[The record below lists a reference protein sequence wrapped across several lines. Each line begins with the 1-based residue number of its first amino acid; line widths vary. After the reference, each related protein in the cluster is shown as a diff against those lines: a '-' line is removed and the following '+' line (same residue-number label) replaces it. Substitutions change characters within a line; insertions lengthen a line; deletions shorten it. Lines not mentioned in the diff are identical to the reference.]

1 MSKIF
6 WFSVNKIKFL
16 KFDSVCFISV
26 YPPKEFLEHNYE
38 FCAGKK
44 WGYSA
49 RGRELMNRLYK
60 DFYFFTSTRQQQS
73 HIQIIR
79 RLLNILFKNYRKNI
93 RANLRFVQMDNS
105 NGRFKRKYLNF
116 LGLIQISAA
125 NSTAYSKM
133 EEVIYTFTDILN

>member
-1 MSKIF
+1 M
-6 WFSVNKIKFL
+6 NKIKFL

>member
-1 MSKIF
+1 
-6 WFSVNKIKFL
+6 
-16 KFDSVCFISV
+16 VCFISV